1 MSKRTID
8 LLCRQKEKMSIKG
21 KEFCLVNQEERER
34 QTNLFKHKLEEFLQK
49 NKYEITNDVDI
60 QNMLYILCRKMG
72 VEPLTKC
79 KTLNM
84 LAEKSYVNIF
94 FGSNVFYN
102 ELTVQIIE
110 ECYKSRES
118 NGGIIE
124 INKLC
129 ELINKKRKSIIRQND
144 IFKAVNQAKCL
155 GEGLKVVTIYQQ
167 SYVISVPFEL
177 ADDQQVVLTLLDK
190 KPYFLEDELLII
202 GWSKE
207 RVKGTLIGLLN
218 LGMLWVDDQFS
229 LDGKTTR
236 AYWTSLDNLF

>member
-72 VEPLTKC
+72 VEPLT
-79 KTLNM
+79 T
-84 LAEKSYVNIF
+84 EKSYVNIF

-207 RVKGTLIGLLN
+207 RVKGTLVWLLN